1 MKKHRILS
9 WMAPVIVL
17 AASSSL
23 DAAVNITVA
32 PNPDPFPAIPAAG
45 DWSMLKVGTAG
56 ATLTATAF
64 DTKVTGAA
72 DASTITGPLILA
84 ASIPPTASESARWN
98 GGTETVP
105 PGITFLQTRPTGGD
119 YLLLM
124 AHLVNATGGPLNAV
138 QIKYDYSKGSVG
150 DTSPE
155 EIKGFRVYWST
166 TGTPGNWTLIPE
178 FSVDTTGT
186 YNAPQAMT
194 AVINLPAALADG
206 APMYL
211 LWADQNSVAN
221 PDASYHID
229 NFSAS
234 TVLDCSVT
242 GTVSNV
248 VRAEGV
254 NAADPSDDTVSFTV
268 TVAGTGS
275 VAAGWI
281 ATAPAS
287 LLNTTDTYGT
297 AHAFSNIPVSAF
309 TSGILQLKVQDT
321 GTPVCQTTINVVA
334 PPVDVIGQ
342 YDIGSG
348 PVDLLSA
355 IGTTPAP
362 EWVND
367 ATARTLVMTTG
378 IAADSVVTSQTLDLS
393 AVGNLQFSATV
404 HLAETSA
411 GSNVETGDRFKA
423 ELIIDGT
430 VHNLVSAWDSG
441 DGAPSTVAP
450 GTNGP
455 ANGYINGYAGAMGT
469 NQITQTVY
477 AAAIN
482 DYDDNLI
489 RDEFNQA
496 HQNAAVSISSTFP
509 LSFSIPATANS
520 VQLKIYGAGFSS
532 TETLTVSDVKFGP
545 APATDDADGDGVS
558 DTDEEV
564 MGTDPN
570 NAADVLRLFFN
581 AANPPQIQF
590 PAKAGR
596 FYRLYVSDDTDGQ
609 DSGHLLIW
617 KDAGAGTVTGGGGE
631 EQFNVP
637 VVPAEK
643 RRFYRVHV
651 MKADGPWPA
660 VFP

>member
-9 WMAPVIVL
+9 WMAPAIVL

-23 DAAVNITVA
+23 EAAVNITVA
-32 PNPDPFPAIPAAG
+32 PNPDPFPAIPAAT
-45 DWSMLKVGTAG
+45 DWSMLKVGTVA

-64 DTKVTGAA
+64 DTKVIAAA
-72 DASTITGPLILA
+72 DAATITGPLILA
-84 ASIPPTASESARWN
+84 GSIPPTASESARWN
-98 GGTETVP
+98 EGSATVP
-105 PGITFLQTRPTGGD
+105 LGITFLQTRPTGAD

-124 AHLVNATGGPLNAV
+124 AHLVNATGGPLSSV
-138 QIKYDYSKGSVG
+138 QINYDYSKGSVG

-166 TGTPGNWTLIPE
+166 TGTPGDWMVIPE

-186 YNAPQAMT
+186 YSAPQAMT

-211 LWADQNSVAN
+211 LWADQNSAAN

-242 GTVSNV
+242 GTVSNI
-248 VRAEGV
+248 VRTGGV

-268 TVAGTGS
+268 TVAGTGT

-281 ATAPAS
+281 ATAPAT
-287 LLNTTDTYGT
+287 LVNTTDTYGT

-321 GTPVCQTTINVVA
+321 ATPACQTTINVVA

-342 YDIGSG
+342 YDFGGG
-348 PVDLLSA
+348 PIDLLSA
-355 IGTTPAP
+355 IDTTPAP
-362 EWVND
+362 EWVNN
-367 ATARTLVMTTG
+367 AAARTLVMTTG
-378 IAADSVVTSQTLDLS
+378 VAADSVVTSQTLDLS
-393 AVGNLQFSATV
+393 AVGSLQFSATV

-411 GSNVETGDRFKA
+411 GSNIETGDRFKA

-441 DGAPSTVAP
+441 DGAPSTTGSGA
-450 GTNGP
+450 NGP
-455 ANGYINGYAGAMGT
+455 ANGYINGYTGAIGT
-469 NQITQTVY
+469 NVITQTAY

-489 RDEFNQA
+489 RDEFNLA
-496 HQNAAVSISSTFP
+496 HQAASILIDSTFP
-509 LSFSIPATANS
+509 LSFSIPAAANS
-520 VQLKIYGAGFSS
+520 VQLKIYGAGFASS
-532 TETLTVSDVKFGP
+532 ETITVSDVKFGP

-558 DTDEEV
+558 DSSEGI

-570 NAADVLRLFFN
+570 SAADVMRLFFN

-590 PAKAGR
+590 PTKAGR
-596 FYRLYVSDDTDGQ
+596 FYRLYTSDDTDSQ
-609 DSGHLLIW
+609 ESGHLLVW
-617 KDAGAGTVTGGGGE
+617 KDAGAATVAGGEGE

-637 VVPAEK
+637 VVSSEK

-651 MKADGPWPA
+651 MQTDGPWPA
-660 VFP
+660 IFP